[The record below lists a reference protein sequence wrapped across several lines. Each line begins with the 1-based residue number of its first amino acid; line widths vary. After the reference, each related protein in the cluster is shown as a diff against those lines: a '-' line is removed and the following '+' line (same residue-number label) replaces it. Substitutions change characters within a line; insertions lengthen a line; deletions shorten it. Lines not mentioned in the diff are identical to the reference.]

1 MIKVFFTCPWEN
13 SKSLLNKLKKN
24 TPGCKGIWKN
34 VIGTLDIEHSDFIV
48 ILDDLNISLT
58 RLGIHN
64 FMRLVQN
71 MNKLIYFQREN
82 TAILNKANKSWFCQ
96 RILPVLKHKYSFE
109 DDFFYTFTT
118 AHFLNKTYDE
128 LKNMEYPT
136 KNNNISCVVSSK
148 NFGKTYEDR
157 KKFIKTY
164 SNIYDNK
171 IDIFGRGWDK
181 NELGDNYKGELGSY
195 HQQSE
200 TSTSKLDGLISY
212 NYSICLENYPNE
224 KVTSEKITDCLL
236 CWCMPIYSGS
246 VDTNKYYPSDAFH
259 LIDIKED
266 NIYEK
271 VYEMSSQDVTQKNID
286 AIREARNLILDTYNI
301 WEQIYQISK
310 DRNKFIINY
319 NFNLTLY
326 FCHYPKT
333 GGTYVKNLIYN
344 VSNGVDHI
352 TQTHIDNSYIA
363 KELRIK
369 NIKIIILSHD
379 INYLKYKKRNTL
391 LITTVR
397 HPITIIQSYYSHGQL
412 GLGNV
417 LQDKSIDSFDAFIN
431 LFINNNPYTRFEDKY
446 FYKNMFVNNNIIF
459 DIVFKLESI
468 ENDFKNFL
476 TLCGIDSN
484 RVNFNVNNYNR
495 NNYIFKEWKDIEK
508 RNHKTERK
516 NGIVIRDEIKQKLYT
531 KFKFYFDYFNYN

>member
-109 DDFFYTFTT
+109 NDFYYTFTT

-136 KNNNISCVVSSK
+136 KKNNISCVVSSK

-310 DRNKFIINY
+310 NIKLFTINY
-319 NFNLTLY
+319 NFNKSNVNEYINNNLVY
-326 FCHYPKT
+326 VNNKYKFIYISPSKT
-333 GGTYVKNLIYN
+333 ASKTIKTYYNMNSNIRNKNDTILENKREPYN
-344 VSNGVDHI
+344 QD
-352 TQTHIDNSYIA
+352 
-363 KELRIK
+363 KFK
-369 NIKIIILSHD
+369 
-379 INYLKYKKRNTL
+379 NYLKIISIREPLTRCKSMQHYMNCNLSYIKKNLLNEIEFWPMSLYIKNTVKFLSNIDFFIRMEHLDNDIKQFNKIIDFKEITPISHLDKRNYKNTN
-391 LITTVR
+391 
-397 HPITIIQSYYSHGQL
+397 II
-412 GLGNV
+412 V
-417 LQDKSIDSFDAFIN
+417 PKSMRPALKDHNDN
-431 LFINNNPYTRFEDKY
+431 INN
-446 FYKNMFVNNNIIF
+446 
-459 DIVFKLESI
+459 
-468 ENDFKNFL
+468 
-476 TLCGIDSN
+476 
-484 RVNFNVNNYNR
+484 
-495 NNYIFKEWKDIEK
+495 
-508 RNHKTERK
+508 
-516 NGIVIRDEIKQKLYT
+516 EIKKIYED
-531 KFKFYFDYFNYN
+531 DYVLLSNIKKYYNK